1 MSCCNPYGDKNC
13 SFKSKLHKL
22 FMLCRFP
29 SKRTRYRILLFRL
42 RERGRFR
49 TFILNLSISSRGY
62 LWSKII
68 WPLLLCIF
76 LITVYWHLLILYIPQ
91 WFFQTNNI
99 FSLQFMDT
107 LLIVFIFSLSPFFYS
122 VLHSLFGVDYSLGC
136 AYIFFG
142 YHPLSNCCHT
152 LFGCRHDWWLILESI
167 SHV

>member
-1 MSCCNPYGDKNC
+1 MVEDCLTIVTLYLPYHG
-13 SFKSKLHKL
+13 
-22 FMLCRFP
+22 
-29 SKRTRYRILLFRL
+29 LL
-42 RERGRFR
+42 
-49 TFILNLSISSRGY
+49 TFINFIY
-62 LWSKII
+62 
-68 WPLLLCIF
+68 
-76 LITVYWHLLILYIPQ
+76 TPQ

-107 LLIVFIFSLSPFFYS
+107 LLVVFIFSLSPFFYS

-142 YHPLSNCCHT
+142 YHPLSNCCPT